1 MRVES
6 KVKFLTNT
14 YLISTYYF
22 NLFLNDTKYFFR
34 LQITENFYICLAD
47 STLTGEKH
55 LQGHKTKNIIMAK
68 QKPIQKDISK
78 NKAKEVVK
86 PISPPPPIEPI
97 IWYKRPMI
105 WAFITGFFA
114 FLLYANTLNHEYAFD
129 DDICTQ
135 KNDFVKRGWDG
146 TKDIFKYGSVKGFNL
161 DELGIPRNN
170 SATYRPITLMTF
182 ATEQQFFGELKP
194 SRSHLFSVII
204 YGICV
209 GLLCAFFIR
218 AMKDYPIAI
227 PILIA
232 IMFAAHPLHTESV
245 ANVKSRDEVLSV
257 LFFALTMNWLWSY
270 LDSKKIGMLI
280 AATIAYLMALLS
292 KENGIT
298 YIAAIP
304 IALFVFRKMEIKDI
318 AKVCIPFAGMALFY
332 LMLRNNILD
341 PMDSKTGSGVGLVV
355 NNVVWGAKGMEKYST
370 MLYIWLQY
378 FRLLVIPYPLSYD
391 YSYSQIPISKWSDM
405 AVIFSLFLHL
415 GAVAAGVW
423 LTMKRQIAGFG
434 ILFYFITFSVIS
446 HFFVPVAS
454 TMAERFMFAPVLGF
468 CILIVVGIYQLLQKY
483 MPNIATIAT
492 IGIFAIMAI
501 GYSFI
506 TVKRN
511 PVWKNNET
519 LFASGITSSP
529 NSFRTHYN
537 YAETLRVKA
546 EKTKDKGTF
555 KEAIINYE
563 NSFKIWDKEAMT
575 WYNASVCYL
584 GVQDTVK
591 AQYALEK
598 CLALNPRYSQAANNL
613 GVIYFVKKNYEKARE
628 YFIVSYNAGNP
639 DSGSVLSNIGATY
652 QNRGDNL
659 KALEYYEKAYQFL
672 KSRNMPRNQSLLQN
686 LTNLHRITGNME
698 RAAMYEAELGKR

>member
-1 MRVES
+1 
-6 KVKFLTNT
+6 
-14 YLISTYYF
+14 
-22 NLFLNDTKYFFR
+22 
-34 LQITENFYICLAD
+34 
-47 STLTGEKH
+47 
-55 LQGHKTKNIIMAK
+55 MAK
-68 QKPIQKDISK
+68 QKNIPKQKVQEA
-78 NKAKEVVK
+78 AKPVVVATK
-86 PISPPPPIEPI
+86 PAIEPV
-97 IWYKRPMI
+97 IWYKRPVL

-114 FLLYANTLNHEYAFD
+114 FLLYTNTLHHEYAFD
-129 DDICTQ
+129 DDICTL
-135 KNDFVKRGWDG
+135 KNDFVKQGWDG
-146 TKDIFKYGSVKGFNL
+146 TGNIFKYGSVKGFNL

-194 SRSHLFSVII
+194 SRSHLFSILL

-232 IMFAAHPLHTESV
+232 ILFAAHPLHTESV

-257 LFFALTMNWLWSY
+257 LFFALTMNGLWSY
-270 LDSKKIGMLI
+270 LDTKKISMMLLSVF
-280 AATIAYLMALLS
+280 AYLMALLS

-304 IALFVFRKMEIKDI
+304 IVLYVFRGMKINDIIKVS
-318 AKVCIPFAGMALFY
+318 APFLGMALFY
-332 LMLRNNILD
+332 LILRNNILD

-355 NNVVWGAKGMEKYST
+355 NNVVWGAQGAEKYST
-370 MLYIWLQY
+370 MLNIWLQY
-378 FRLLVIPYPLSYD
+378 FKLLVIPSPLSYD
-391 YSYSQIPISKWSDM
+391 YSFSQIPISKWSDIN
-405 AVIFSLFLHL
+405 VIISLLLNIGLFTT
-415 GAVAAGVW
+415 GAW
-423 LTMKRQIAGFG
+423 LSFKRQITGFG

-468 CILIVVGIYQLLQKY
+468 CILAVVGIYQLLQKVL
-483 MPNIATIAT
+483 PSQATLATIA
-492 IGIFAIMAI
+492 IFSIIAV

-546 EKTKDKGTF
+546 EKTKDKNLY
-555 KEAIINYE
+555 KEAILNYE
-563 NSFKIWDKEAMT
+563 NSFKIWDKDAMT

-584 GVQDTVK
+584 GIQDTINAK
-591 AQYALEK
+591 RALEK
-598 CLALNPRYSQAANNL
+598 CISLNPRYAQASNNL
-613 GVIYFVKKNYEKARE
+613 GVIYFMKKDYIKARE
-628 YFIVSYNAGNP
+628 YFMQSLNAGNP
-639 DSGSVLSNIGATY
+639 DQASVLTNIGATY
-652 QNRGDNL
+652 HNRQEIPQ
-659 KALEYYEKAYQFL
+659 AIEYYEKAYQFL
-672 KSRNMPRNQSLLQN
+672 KSRNAPRSPSLLQN
-686 LTNLHRITGNME
+686 LANLYKGTGNPE
-698 RAAMYEAELGKR
+698 KAALYEAELAGRRK